1 MVLSLI
7 SRVSCKFSNCFF
19 QSKNIISW
27 YPFLFFVS
35 AFVSAG
41 GSLSGGG
48 IQFVCSS
55 WAKKNDYFEIEKWWY
70 GVVQ

>member
-1 MVLSLI
+1 MVFSLI

-35 AFVSAG
+35 ALQFEGLFFPICGVKC
-41 GSLSGGG
+41 LS
-48 IQFVCSS
+48 
-55 WAKKNDYFEIEKWWY
+55 
-70 GVVQ
+70 